1 MSKEEIKAVEFK
13 KNIFFTDRVI
23 LTSLVFLGLFILVS
37 WILWYVLYQQ
47 ISFAVGMP
55 AYFSFLQPYNFIYR
69 YVLPLFVSI
78 MAVFHLLLAF
88 FAYDRDRLVSY
99 IVLGGAAF
107 LALLVVVTGVYYM
120 SFA

>member
-99 IVLGGAAF
+99 VVLGGAAF